1 VQHDLKISKMNS
13 RTTKRAL
20 TKNKKWR
27 KIDNTSVD
35 RMTIEKTQEV
45 LEGDVA
51 TKSDDQLFVIDTVVN
66 KSKFFARD
74 HNNRIADRRCNEI
87 EFLINISCDL

>member
-1 VQHDLKISKMNS
+1 MNN

-27 KIDNTSVD
+27 KIDNSTID

-45 LEGDVA
+45 LEGDIA
-51 TKSDDQLFVIDTVVN
+51 TKSDDQLFVIDTLVD
-66 KSKFFARD
+66 KSKLSRQIMI
-74 HNNRIADRRCNEI
+74 NRIRSQMKLNKI
-87 EFLINISCDL
+87 

>member
-1 VQHDLKISKMNS
+1 MNN

-45 LEGDVA
+45 LEGDIA

-66 KSKFFARD
+66 KSKFWLVITIPASQ
-74 HNNRIADRRCNEI
+74 IADAAKQNLK
-87 EFLINISCDL
+87 LIYVRSS

>member
-1 VQHDLKISKMNS
+1 VQHDTIYLKISKMNS

-66 KSKFFARD
+66 KSKFLLVITISASQIAD
-74 HNNRIADRRCNEI
+74 ETNRISN
-87 EFLINISCDL
+87 

>member
-1 VQHDLKISKMNS
+1 MNS

-66 KSKFFARD
+66 KSKFLLVITISASQIAD
-74 HNNRIADRRCNEI
+74 ETNRISN
-87 EFLINISCDL
+87 

>member
-1 VQHDLKISKMNS
+1 MNN

-27 KIDNTSVD
+27 KIDNSTID

-45 LEGDVA
+45 LEGDIA
-51 TKSDDQLFVIDTVVN
+51 TKSNDQLFVIDTLVD
-66 KSKFFARD
+66 KSKLSRQIMI
-74 HNNRIADRRCNEI
+74 NRIRSQMKLNKI
-87 EFLINISCDL
+87 